1 MADSGLPFPETRF
14 VSVPDGRLVAFCEF
28 GDRNGTPVIYA
39 HGSPGSRLEG
49 ALFDDLAGDL
59 GFRVICADR
68 PGFGRSTFLADREL
82 LQYPKDIVHLAD
94 HLSLDR
100 FGVLGWSGGGAHTTA
115 CAYEIPDRL
124 LFNITC
130 AGYTNFAEWPEAPLR
145 LESSADRMAMKL
157 SDRAPW
163 LFNAMFSA
171 SGFYA
176 RHWPQS
182 YIKYLKKMTNES
194 GYQLFDDE
202 RFVDVFGKTQQESYA
217 QGGKGVAEDARVHY
231 RDWGFR
237 LEQIAMPIHI
247 FHGTLDQ
254 LVPFAFS
261 EHLVNNAP
269 EASLHRIDDLG
280 HLFPAMPE
288 YQRQIFTTAKS
299 AMT

>member
-1 MADSGLPFPETRF
+1 
-14 VSVPDGRLVAFCEF
+14 
-28 GDRNGTPVIYA
+28 
-39 HGSPGSRLEG
+39 
-49 ALFDDLAGDL
+49 
-59 GFRVICADR
+59 
-68 PGFGRSTFLADREL
+68 
-82 LQYPKDIVHLAD
+82 
-94 HLSLDR
+94 
-100 FGVLGWSGGGAHTTA
+100 
-115 CAYEIPDRL
+115 
-124 LFNITC
+124 
-130 AGYTNFAEWPEAPLR
+130 
-145 LESSADRMAMKL
+145 MAMKL

-171 SGFYA
+171 GGFYA
-176 RHWPQS
+176 RHRPQS
-182 YIKYLKKMTNES
+182 FIKYLKKMTNES
-194 GYQLFDDE
+194 GYQLFEDE
-202 RFVDVFGKTQQESYA
+202 RIVDVFGKTQQESYA

-254 LVPFAFS
+254 LVPFAFG

-269 EASLHRIDDLG
+269 GASLHRFVDLG